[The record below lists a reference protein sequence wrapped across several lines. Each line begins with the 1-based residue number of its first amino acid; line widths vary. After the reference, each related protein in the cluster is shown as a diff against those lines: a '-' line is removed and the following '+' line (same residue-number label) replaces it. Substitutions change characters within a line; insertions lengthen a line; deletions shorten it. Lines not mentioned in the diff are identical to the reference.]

1 MPLSVI
7 DLHPQAATVD
17 FIAAK
22 TRIAVTRGNGART
35 GIDQIV
41 AADPSAVALRQPF
54 RKFDETP
61 VGQVLDAL
69 ITAKRRLL
77 SIEAKLI
84 AEIPEDQFRV
94 CLADGR
100 LTVGRDEFVD
110 FPDLVSDIPELTG
123 DAHFRTFMPPVKLVG
138 RGLVRKLPKI
148 STSSQEDGGAD
159 QFAGADIAFSVTDIF
174 RPIGMSI
181 IARSCGI
188 ERSRLRLG
196 E

>member
-1 MPLSVI
+1 DGNGKIFRIRAGQLNQRWTPDLPRRAVCEQGRLPLSVI

-100 LTVGRDEFVD
+100 LT
-110 FPDLVSDIPELTG
+110 
-123 DAHFRTFMPPVKLVG
+123 
-138 RGLVRKLPKI
+138 
-148 STSSQEDGGAD
+148 
-159 QFAGADIAFSVTDIF
+159 
-174 RPIGMSI
+174 
-181 IARSCGI
+181 
-188 ERSRLRLG
+188 
-196 E
+196 